1 MHHRE
6 SYHPVIGAPYINAIY
21 VLLTW
26 DEIRAG
32 WRIVEKE
39 RCHPRPHLQG
49 LIALLSTVSALEVSS
64 LPPAQMAPESQL
76 QLGTRL
82 HFEPAASRNR

>member
-39 RCHPRPHLQG
+39 RCHPRPNLQG
-49 LIALLSTVSALEVSS
+49 LIAPLPTKFIRTNQQSEGVSFG
-64 LPPAQMAPESQL
+64 L
-76 QLGTRL
+76 QYSVAGI
-82 HFEPAASRNR
+82 SRNFPLHM